1 MENIDNFD
9 LSISDLLRS
18 LRTDGITPDF
28 DTCTATDARQSWK
41 FLLLSD
47 AKSFAHTLKAAVM
60 HSTMDDVEDIAS
72 AAVRVL
78 SVSSSKKGDAW
89 QHVNLGG
96 CLLDLID
103 REVDLILCQNTEQ
116 WMIDCVELHDEMGKA

>member
-1 MENIDNFD
+1 
-9 LSISDLLRS
+9 
-18 LRTDGITPDF
+18 
-28 DTCTATDARQSWK
+28 
-41 FLLLSD
+41 
-47 AKSFAHTLKAAVM
+47 M
-60 HSTMDDVEDIAS
+60 HSTMEDVEDIAS

-116 WMIDCVELHDEMGKA
+116 WMIDCVALHDEMGKA